1 MIGIRDS
8 SGTVRVGRRRARLRL
23 GLEDRKVENRKPV
36 SPETRT
42 LRTTPTTIWL
52 TR

>member
-1 MIGIRDS
+1 MTGIRDRR
-8 SGTVRVGRRRARLRL
+8 GTARVGRRRAWLSL
-23 GLEDRKVENRKPV
+23 GLEDRKVENRNPV